1 MLKSEIKNMFE
12 NKGYFVVR
20 NLLSNNEVTEFSKE
34 IDKLYDLEYK
44 KNIKVRMGIHPYEK
58 FWSIINNK
66 KLIDSLNKI
75 FDKKFNF
82 LYQAGIL
89 QTIEGKEYLHHRDNP
104 CRKFGVGPDWE
115 DNSNYKIARV
125 GIYLQNYAQTKF
137 HLNLIPYS
145 HKKKYSIREF
155 FRFFHKKTR
164 YLNKIRKLRNIFP
177 KYFGNSIKTNPGD
190 CIIFDPR
197 IYHSPSPHSG
207 KRQAIFLSYGE
218 DNQHSDNYITYFTK
232 LRSGMEYSSIGEN
245 FFQFLNEKNLY
256 KPLNPEITSIEG
268 AFTKELDRDKNK
280 H

>member
-1 MLKSEIKNMFE
+1 MSILE
-12 NKGYFVVR
+12 NKNKFLSQGYFIVR
-20 NLLSNNEVTEFSKE
+20 NLLSKEEISKFSKE
-34 IDKLYDLEYK
+34 IDRLYNLEYK

-58 FWSIINNK
+58 FWSVIINK
-66 KLIDSLNKI
+66 KLINSLGQI
-75 FDKKFNF
+75 FDKKFHF

-125 GIYLQNYAQTKF
+125 GIYLQNYEETKF

-155 FRFFHKKTR
+155 LRFFHKKTR
-164 YLNKIRKLRNIFP
+164 YLNKFRKLRNILP
-177 KYFGNSIKTNPGD
+177 KFFGTSIKTNPGD

-197 IYHSPSPHSG
+197 VYHSPSPHLG

-218 DNQHSDNYITYFTK
+218 DNRHSDNYVTYFTK
-232 LRSGMEYSSIGEN
+232 LRSGTEYSEIGEN
-245 FFQFLNEKNLY
+245 FFQFLKNNDLY
-256 KPLNPEITSIEG
+256 KPLNEEITNIPG
-268 AFTKELDRDKNK
+268 AFTREREREKNK
-280 H
+280 